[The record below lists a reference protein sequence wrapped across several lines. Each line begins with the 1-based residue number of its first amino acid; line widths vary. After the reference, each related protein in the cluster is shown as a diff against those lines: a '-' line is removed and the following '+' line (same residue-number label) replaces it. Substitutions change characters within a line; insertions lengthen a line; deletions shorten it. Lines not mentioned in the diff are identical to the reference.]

1 MTFRLSIMEKTGTFP
16 NETIHIMPGGVMHL
30 HGNWN
35 KMVPLM
41 KPLYLRI
48 LTMALSFIVTLIG
61 QLMTLEAIVFH
72 IGSITTTLAT
82 KT

>member
-1 MTFRLSIMEKTGTFP
+1 MQKTSTLF
-16 NETIHIMPGGVMHL
+16 NETIHIMPRGVVHL

-48 LTMALSFIVTLIG
+48 LAMALSFIVTLVG
-61 QLMTLEAIVFH
+61 QLMTLKAIVIH
-72 IGSITTTLAT
+72 IGSITTTLAI